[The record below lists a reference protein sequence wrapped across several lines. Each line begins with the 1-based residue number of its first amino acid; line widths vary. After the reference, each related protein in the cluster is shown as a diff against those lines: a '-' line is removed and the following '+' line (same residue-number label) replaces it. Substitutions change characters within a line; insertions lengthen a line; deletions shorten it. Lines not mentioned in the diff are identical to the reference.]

1 MQEFEE
7 LKQKVAEIEA
17 EVVKADGGNRAAGVR
32 VRKGMQEIKQLCQKV
47 RDRIL
52 QVRDQSAG
60 PA

>member
-17 EVVKADGGNRAAGVR
+17 EVVKADSGNRAAGVR

-52 QVRDQSAG
+52 QDRDQSAG

>member
-7 LKQKVAEIEA
+7 LKQKVAEIEQ
-17 EVVKADGGNRAAGVR
+17 EVIKADGGNRAAGVR

-52 QVRDQSAG
+52 QDRDQSAG